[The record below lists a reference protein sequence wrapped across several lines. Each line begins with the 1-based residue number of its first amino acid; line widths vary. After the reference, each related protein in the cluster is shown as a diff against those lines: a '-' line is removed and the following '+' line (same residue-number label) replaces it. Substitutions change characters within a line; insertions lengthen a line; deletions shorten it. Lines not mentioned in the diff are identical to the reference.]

1 MADKFNKKVY
11 LSMST
16 DPKKGTKIEIKNTNT
31 GSEIITF
38 VKGQDCNGN
47 PVVKIKEDN
56 ISDNPNKIKVVQN
69 TAQNSMSRS
78 FRGRNR
84 KAVARRESRNRPGL
98 SQRNRRYF
106 TLPPTSAGP
115 AMPPTKPPKETDL
128 SPTLIKKKKLP

>member
-16 DPKKGTKIEIKNTNT
+16 DPKKGKIIEIKNTNT

-38 VKGQDCNGN
+38 VKGQDYNGH
-47 PVVKIKEDN
+47 PVIKIKEN
-56 ISDNPNKIKVVQN
+56 ISDNPSKIKIVQN
-69 TAQNSMSRS
+69 TAQNNISHS
-78 FRGRNR
+78 FRGRNPR
-84 KAVARRESRNRPGL
+84 AISRRGRRYRSRIAP
-98 SQRNRRYF
+98 STRRYF

-115 AMPPTKPPKETDL
+115 AMPPTKPPKEADL